1 MLMAVAETACSTG
14 TGRAAASPAGGTAKT
29 NSGATRIG
37 IPAIQLAVW
46 ACMGLP
52 MVAGAQIVADPSAG
66 ANRPGVI
73 QTANGLPQV
82 NITRPSSAGV
92 SVNHYTQFDV
102 NRPGAILNNSPV
114 ITTTQQ
120 AGYINGNPNLLPGG
134 SARIIVNQVNSTSPS
149 QLRGYLE
156 VAGGRADVVI
166 ANPNGLL
173 VDGAGFINTSRV
185 TLTTGTP
192 VYGGSGSLDAFR
204 VTGGQISVEGAGLNA
219 ASTDQVDL
227 IARAVKANAAI
238 YANRLNVVAG
248 ANQVDYNALSASAIA
263 GNGPAPAVGIDVS
276 ELGGMYANKILLAST
291 ELGVGVSNRGV
302 LAAQAGELTL
312 TAQGKLVL
320 AGQTNTT
327 GNLAVSARDG
337 IDNGGTTYSAG
348 AASLRTDGTFSN
360 GGTLAAQQSLGIH
373 AQSVAST
380 GTLAAGLNPDGTSG
394 PAADLTVS
402 ATGAVSATGRNL
414 ASGNATIQGASV
426 SLAGSQ
432 TATNG
437 NLGLTASAGNLDLTG
452 ATAAAGAALVVNA
465 QGALVNDRGQMSS
478 GTATSLSAG
487 SLSNQG
493 GQIVSQGATTIQ
505 SAGAVNNMQGTVQ
518 AGGALMATAA
528 SVDNTAGRM
537 VSLNADGLSIQTA
550 GMLVNTAGTTA
561 SGAQGGVIGGNG
573 NLRLTA
579 GGLINHG
586 QVNAQGDA
594 TVHAAS
600 LNNDTGTLSAGGAL
614 TATATGGMSSRQ
626 GVVSGSSVAVAAQS
640 LDNTAGQIEGGQLA
654 IQATGDLIN
663 QGGSLKQ
670 YGQADTSITA
680 GGKLDNTG
688 GTIAANGQNLTVNA
702 GSLTNDGGQVSHAG
716 AGTLAMAS
724 QGPVINAGGVI
735 QTNGALTAQLG
746 SLDGAGGTV
755 SAQKALALTVQGAV
769 DNTSATLHAGDGL
782 TLQAAGALTN
792 AGGRIESASA
802 DGALSVSAASVDNTG
817 GRIANAGDGLTQVT
831 ARQQILNAPGA
842 TSAAGLIGGN
852 GALALNAG
860 TSIVNQ
866 GVISARDDATL
877 NAQTIANDTG
887 SLTAGGVLSLA
898 STGTTSNRGG
908 FISAATTTLGAASL
922 DNTDGWLDGDSV
934 NVTTAGDLSNRGGTI
949 KQYGQND
956 TIVTAG
962 AKLDNTGGI
971 IAANGAN
978 LTIGAGTL
986 VNDSGSVAHAGT
998 GTLAVASQGT
1008 LSNAAGAIQTNGSLQ
1023 AQATTLDNSQ
1033 GTITAQGT
1041 ATAITSGNLGNRQG
1055 SIYGQTG
1062 LTLASGGTVDNTA
1075 GSAQTAG
1082 NLAAVATGAVVN
1094 QGGKLAANGLHGEV
1108 NISATSVDNTRGL
1121 LVNAGDGVT
1130 TVTATNAFTNT
1141 AGKLGGNGDVTIG
1154 AQALANNTDGAAG
1167 GLVAAG
1173 GALALNITSQLDNRG
1188 GTLYGQGLTLNQA
1201 GATFNNAGGQVLGS
1215 TDVKLNV
1222 ASLSNLG
1229 GAVKA
1234 NQDVVVGGAVSG
1246 SGTMIAGR
1254 DLTLNVAGDYTNDA
1268 SNLLR
1273 ANRDMRV
1280 AASGTLANTATLAAA
1295 GALTVS
1301 GANVANAAGADINS
1315 ANTTVTA
1322 SNIVSNAGRIEG
1334 DAVQIGS
1341 PTVVNTGTVIG
1352 NNVQAQGTDIVNN
1365 GAAALMAAV
1374 QNLKLYA
1381 TNSVQNLEGAT
1392 LYSAGNLQIAR
1403 DGTRDSN
1410 TGLLANQVNTLI
1422 NRSANIEADGDI
1434 DIAANQVSNT
1444 RTSIVTTPGTPVQTA
1459 VQTLTLWQAG
1469 LIDIDLNSHSSVTF
1483 PGWNWSAQNAQISTP
1498 QTNALRAPVTVTV
1511 DKSTVTS
1518 LNTTSQTLSFTQSP
1532 IEEYN
1537 GMPTGANCDPSTLI
1551 CTRPLT
1557 VNPTQY
1563 YQSITDNGTTYS
1575 ITFWPDWD
1583 PNVNI
1588 RPDLVRQANFGHDYN
1603 EISRTTVTMTA
1614 TDQLVSATDPAKIQA
1629 GGSIRINSNGGNIL
1643 NQSSTMAAGGNLVRV
1658 AANGGVQDVGTVL
1671 QQTVT
1676 TEDTSTFYW
1685 HQRTGGSQDIQVV
1698 ALPGEPQAPT
1708 TVMALPAIATANQ
1721 TVQTTAQ
1728 NVTVAS
1734 VNAVGAAVTGS
1745 SVTGGGASGTQL
1757 AGVSGSAGG
1766 AAAVS
1771 AGGASA
1777 VTGVT
1782 GQVRPAQTLGTASGG
1797 IPNLKLPTN
1806 GLYTIRTTPGDTY
1819 LVATDPHFTQYTN
1832 FISSDYMLN
1841 ALGLDPQK
1849 TQKRLG
1855 DGFYEEKLIR
1865 DQVTQLTGR
1874 TFLAGYTDQLEEYK
1888 ALMNNGVTYAK
1899 TFNLT
1904 PGVGLT
1910 DEQMRQLTTDMVW
1923 MVSQDVT
1930 LPDGTTQSVLVP
1942 KVYLAQGNG
1951 VDLQSTGALVAG
1963 NAVSINA
1970 AGSVEN
1976 SGTIVGDIA
1985 TQVVGTDIVNR
1996 GSIGGTGTTVV
2007 SATQDV
2013 RNLGGRIGGQDVVV
2027 AAGRDVVNESQTITN
2042 TTVLANGN
2050 SASATG
2056 IGAVASIS
2064 GTNNVAVMAGRDLT
2078 STGATLSAG
2087 NDLALGAGRDMRFG
2101 TVATGTTQDA
2111 TAHGGQDYL
2120 HDQTVVN
2127 QGSTIQAG
2135 QSVTAVA
2142 GRDMT
2147 LTNTNVQ
2154 SGTNAALVAGQNVA
2168 IVNATDAHTHSE
2180 AAQSNRQQ
2188 SSYTQSS
2195 YDETVQG
2202 SNVQAG
2208 RNVSIGAGQ
2217 STLAATVLAANGITA
2232 ASTTGSGSVAIT
2244 GSAVSA
2250 GNDGKGGG
2258 RLAVVATDGVTVSE
2272 AREVHDAAS
2281 ESRTR
2286 SGGFLS
2292 RSSTHDQSSSHEDLG
2307 VGSTLAGDSV
2317 GLKANNDVT
2326 IRQSA
2331 VIGSDAVNLQST
2343 QGNVLIT
2350 AGQNVRES
2358 SVSHEESKSG
2368 VSAFAGAGGI
2378 GVSVGSSSGSA
2389 SGHVLA
2395 VTQSDARSTVG
2406 ATDGNVTI
2414 LAGQDATVIGS
2425 DVIAGRKDGNEDVG
2439 HIDILAK
2446 NVTIAEG
2453 IDRIARE
2460 SSASSRSSGLSVA
2473 LVGTPLDTANNLRDA
2488 QQNPSG
2494 VTRAKQTLSELGA
2507 AAGTTPQ
2514 VAISFSNSKSSSQS
2528 SSVATISSGSSLSGA
2543 GDVRVR
2549 ATGNGETDADGRAL
2563 DGNILV
2569 SGSTISAGQAAVLD
2583 AARDVTLR
2591 ASTDT
2596 YTESNSATSS
2606 GWKISTATPSLGDI
2620 GRHIEGGPNNSGVSM
2635 VPYGSQRAD
2644 ASGDLASSQQ
2654 NASVITGNTVGV
2666 KARTGD
2672 ITIAGSGIAGESDVT
2687 LSAAKGKI
2695 DILSGQDTL
2704 SQRSDSSSRQ
2714 IGDLGGT
2721 GYAGTVGVRSE
2732 SHHTDTNQATQ
2743 NTIRS
2748 QVVSDTGN
2756 VAMVAGD
2763 DITARGADIAAGNDV
2778 TMIGKNVIL
2787 DPGTDSASQNESHR
2801 VSQYGSTLALS
2812 GYTVQAAQAVENAA
2826 RAVED
2831 GKDDRVA
2838 ALYGVQAGLALA
2850 NGIQGVQT
2858 VTSGGTSPT
2867 AAVKVTAS
2875 IGGGSQ
2881 SSESH
2886 MQASTNQGTTV
2897 KAGNAVTVI
2906 ATGSGSGQ
2914 KDAEGYST
2922 DGDISGRGVQIE
2934 GKTVTLSAAR
2944 DVNLESA
2951 QDRSSLDNRSSGS
2964 NASIGVGFGLGGDQN
2979 GFTLELAA
2987 SQNKAKANGE
2997 AVTNHNAHVVGTDK
3011 VTVVSGRDASLKG
3024 AQLIGDT
3031 VEGTAG
3037 RDLNI
3042 ESRPDTETYHSKESS
3057 SGVQASICVPPFCY
3071 GTTVHASGSVT
3082 QGNTDSTYSSVQEQ
3096 SGIYAGQGGFNVD
3109 VKGNTDL
3116 KGGILAST
3124 ADLANNHFK
3133 TGTLTTSDIENK
3145 AEYSSDSTTF
3155 VASYS
3160 GGKSVQASDPNLGPV
3175 QQAHVD
3181 WAGNANLLQSGANSL
3196 AATAAGNA
3204 QKPIDGNAAGVTKSA
3219 IAAGSVEITDSA
3231 GQQAKTG
3238 KSADE
3243 TVASLNRDTANANQS
3258 IDKIFDAQK
3267 VKDQRELNQL
3277 QSQVAQQLAP
3287 MVYDQVGML
3296 TRDQP
3301 PEVKVAVHTVI
3312 GGLLAQAMGGSFA
3325 AGAAG
3330 DAVATAAAELVGQ
3343 QILNNPDLQTLSEQ
3357 DRKALVQIAGT
3368 IVAAGAGAA
3377 VGGTI
3382 QDAAAAGAAGGLGTQ
3397 YNYLNHTQKKERAE
3411 ATTAC
3416 KDADCKKQVQ
3426 AKYAAEW
3433 EKNRASV
3440 ENCSSQSECLSVA
3453 QGLREEQQAQGQ
3465 RMAELQAKGPLNWT
3479 EAESLEYTDLRFGD
3493 ASLNRMRSVA
3503 IGNANRLAGNDPLD
3517 VKAVAD
3523 LVADI
3528 GIGAASGFGV
3538 TTGKYSPNVGA
3549 VGNMKQY
3556 LSSDGFGSELSESV
3570 RKTSQQYQG
3579 QSIYKA
3585 TSDIGENI
3593 SRGDQLYLDGLHKDH
3608 IEVFDRN
3615 GKFKASLNLDGTINE
3630 AKTTSG
3636 QGRVIK

>member
-52 MVAGAQIVADPSAG
+52 MVAGAQIVADPNAG

-360 GGTLAAQQSLGIH
+360 GGTLAAQQSLGIQ

-380 GTLAAGLNPDGTSG
+380 GTLAAGLNPDGTPG

-478 GTATSLSAG
+478 GAATSLSAG

-518 AGGALMATAA
+518 AGGALTATAA

-550 GMLVNTAGTTA
+550 GMLINTAGTTA

-614 TATATGGMSSRQ
+614 TATAAGGMSSRQ

-670 YGQADTSITA
+670 YGQADTGITA

-887 SLTAGGVLSLA
+887 SLTAGGVLSVA

-1154 AQALANNTDGAAG
+1154 AQALANNTDGTAG

-1188 GTLYGQGLTLNQA
+1188 GTLYGQSLTLNQA

-1215 TDVKLNV
+1215 TDVKLDV

-1334 DAVQIGS
+1334 DAVLIGS

-1444 RTSIVTTPGTPVQTA
+1444 RTSIVTTPGTPMQTA

-1734 VNAVGAAVTGS
+1734 VNAVGATVTGS

-1782 GQVRPAQTLGTASGG
+1782 GQARPAQTLGTASGG

-1819 LVATDPHFTQYTN
+1819 LVATDPRFTQYTN

-2042 TTVLANGN
+2042 ATVLANGN

-2154 SGTNAALVAGQNVA
+2154 SGANAALVAGQNVA

-2217 STLAATVLAANGITA
+2217 STLAATALAANGITA

-2286 SGGFLS
+2286 SSGFLS

-2343 QGNVLIT
+2343 QGNVVIT

-2378 GVSVGSSSGSA
+2378 GVSVGSSGGSA

-2414 LAGQDATVIGS
+2414 NAGKSVAIIGS
-2425 DVIAGRKDGNEDVG
+2425 DVIAGATPGNSAAG
-2439 HIDILAK
+2439 NIDIQAQNI
-2446 NVTIAEG
+2446 NVTAGVDHVSEQTSQ
-2453 IDRIARE
+2453 
-2460 SSASSRSSGLSVA
+2460 SSHSSGFGVA
-2473 LVGTPLDTANNLRDA
+2473 LVGTPLDTARNLSAA
-2488 QQNPSG
+2488 QKSASG
-2494 VTRAKQTLSELGA
+2494 VTRAKQTLNEIGA
-2507 AAGTTPQ
+2507 SAATMPQ
-2514 VAISFSNSKSSSQS
+2514 LAITAGSSHSDNSASTD
-2528 SSVATISSGSSLSGA
+2528 SVTHQGSSLSGA
-2543 GDVRVR
+2543 GNVTLR
-2549 ATGNGETDADGRAL
+2549 ATGDGQTDADGKAL
-2563 DGNILV
+2563 SGDILL
-2569 SGSTISAGQAAVLD
+2569 SGSSVTAGGTATLD
-2583 AARDVTLR
+2583 AQRNVNIAT
-2591 ASTDT
+2591 STDT
-2596 YTESNSATSS
+2596 FQSSSASSS
-2606 GWKISTATPSLGDI
+2606 GGWHASTAVPSLGDI
-2620 GRHIEGGPNNSGVSM
+2620 GRNIGGGPNNSGVGLF
-2635 VPYGSQRAD
+2635 PYGSQSANG
-2644 ASGDLASSQQ
+2644 SGDSSATRQ
-2654 NASVITGNTVGV
+2654 NASLVTGKDVTVTS
-2666 KARTGD
+2666 RTGD
-2672 ITIAGSGIAGESDVT
+2672 IQITGSGIAGTNDVS
-2687 LSAAKGKI
+2687 LSATQGKI
-2695 DILSGQDTL
+2695 DILSGQDSQ
-2704 SQRSDSSSRQ
+2704 SQRQDSSSRQ
-2714 IGDLGGT
+2714 IGDLGGS
-2721 GYAGTVGVRSE
+2721 GYAGTVGVQTS
-2732 SHHTDTNQATQ
+2732 SHHLDTAQTSQ

-2748 QVVSDTGN
+2748 QIASNGGSVSI
-2756 VAMVAGD
+2756 VARD
-2763 DITARGADIAAGNDV
+2763 DITAKGADISAGQNV
-2778 TMIGKNVIL
+2778 TMVGKNVVL
-2787 DPGTDSASQNESHR
+2787 DPGTDTSATNQRDKS
-2801 VSQYGSTLALS
+2801 SQYGVTLALS
-2812 GYTVQAAQAVENAA
+2812 GYSVQAAQAAENAA

-2831 GKDDRVA
+2831 GKSDKVA
-2838 ALYGVQAGLALA
+2838 ALYATQAAIAGLNTYNAASGAKPVGVDKTGNPGNSNGGSALIKA
-2850 NGIQGVQT
+2850 T
-2858 VTSGGTSPT
+2858 V
-2867 AAVKVTAS
+2867 S

-2881 SSESH
+2881 QSESH
-2886 MQASTNQGTTV
+2886 TQSSSVQGTTV
-2897 KAGNAVTVI
+2897 TGGNNVTIV
-2906 ATGSGSGQ
+2906 ATGSG
-2914 KDAEGYST
+2914 
-2922 DGDISGRGVQIE
+2922 
-2934 GKTVTLSAAR
+2934 
-2944 DVNLESA
+2944 
-2951 QDRSSLDNRSSGS
+2951 
-2964 NASIGVGFGLGGDQN
+2964 
-2979 GFTLELAA
+2979 
-2987 SQNKAKANGE
+2987 
-2997 AVTNHNAHVVGTDK
+2997 
-3011 VTVVSGRDASLKG
+3011 
-3024 AQLIGDT
+3024 
-3031 VEGTAG
+3031 GTA
-3037 RDLNI
+3037 
-3042 ESRPDTETYHSKESS
+3042 
-3057 SGVQASICVPPFCY
+3057 
-3071 GTTVHASGSVT
+3071 
-3082 QGNTDSTYSSVQEQ
+3082 
-3096 SGIYAGQGGFNVD
+3096 
-3109 VKGNTDL
+3109 
-3116 KGGILAST
+3116 
-3124 ADLANNHFK
+3124 
-3133 TGTLTTSDIENK
+3133 
-3145 AEYSSDSTTF
+3145 
-3155 VASYS
+3155 
-3160 GGKSVQASDPNLGPV
+3160 
-3175 QQAHVD
+3175 
-3181 WAGNANLLQSGANSL
+3181 
-3196 AATAAGNA
+3196 
-3204 QKPIDGNAAGVTKSA
+3204 
-3219 IAAGSVEITDSA
+3219 
-3231 GQQAKTG
+3231 
-3238 KSADE
+3238 
-3243 TVASLNRDTANANQS
+3243 
-3258 IDKIFDAQK
+3258 
-3267 VKDQRELNQL
+3267 
-3277 QSQVAQQLAP
+3277 
-3287 MVYDQVGML
+3287 
-3296 TRDQP
+3296 
-3301 PEVKVAVHTVI
+3301 
-3312 GGLLAQAMGGSFA
+3312 
-3325 AGAAG
+3325 
-3330 DAVATAAAELVGQ
+3330 
-3343 QILNNPDLQTLSEQ
+3343 
-3357 DRKALVQIAGT
+3357 
-3368 IVAAGAGAA
+3368 
-3377 VGGTI
+3377 
-3382 QDAAAAGAAGGLGTQ
+3382 
-3397 YNYLNHTQKKERAE
+3397 
-3411 ATTAC
+3411 
-3416 KDADCKKQVQ
+3416 
-3426 AKYAAEW
+3426 
-3433 EKNRASV
+3433 
-3440 ENCSSQSECLSVA
+3440 
-3453 QGLREEQQAQGQ
+3453 
-3465 RMAELQAKGPLNWT
+3465 RMATLPMAISPVTG
-3479 EAESLEYTDLRFGD
+3479 R
-3493 ASLNRMRSVA
+3493 RSRA
-3503 IGNANRLAGNDPLD
+3503 RTLPC
-3517 VKAVAD
+3517 
-3523 LVADI
+3523 
-3528 GIGAASGFGV
+3528 
-3538 TTGKYSPNVGA
+3538 P
-3549 VGNMKQY
+3549 Q
-3556 LSSDGFGSELSESV
+3556 
-3570 RKTSQQYQG
+3570 R
-3579 QSIYKA
+3579 A
-3585 TSDIGENI
+3585 T
-3593 SRGDQLYLDGLHKDH
+3593 
-3608 IEVFDRN
+3608 
-3615 GKFKASLNLDGTINE
+3615 
-3630 AKTTSG
+3630 
-3636 QGRVIK
+3636 

>member
-1 MLMAVAETACSTG
+1 
-14 TGRAAASPAGGTAKT
+14 
-29 NSGATRIG
+29 
-37 IPAIQLAVW
+37 
-46 ACMGLP
+46 MGLP
-52 MVAGAQIVADPSAG
+52 MVAGAQIVADPNAG

-248 ANQVDYNALSASAIA
+248 ANQVDYNALSAGAIA

-320 AGQTNTT
+320 AGQTNTI

-337 IDNGGTTYSAG
+337 IDNSGTTYSAG
-348 AASLRTDGTFSN
+348 AASLRTDGAFSN
-360 GGTLAAQQSLGIH
+360 GGTLAAQQSLGIQ

-380 GTLAAGLNPDGTSG
+380 GTLAAGLNPDGTPG

-478 GTATSLSAG
+478 GAATSLSAG

-518 AGGALMATAA
+518 AGGALTATAA

-550 GMLVNTAGTTA
+550 GMLINTAGTTA

-579 GGLINHG
+579 SDLINHG

-614 TATATGGMSSRQ
+614 TATAAGGMSSRQ

-670 YGQADTSITA
+670 YGQADTTITA

-934 NVTTAGDLSNRGGTI
+934 NVSTAGDLSNRGGTI

-1008 LSNAAGAIQTNGSLQ
+1008 LANAAGAIQTNGSLQ

-1301 GANVANAAGADINS
+1301 GANVVNAAGADINS

-1322 SNIVSNAGRIEG
+1322 SNIVSNTGRIEG
-1334 DAVQIGS
+1334 DAVLIGS

-1771 AGGASA
+1771 AGGAST

-1782 GQVRPAQTLGTASGG
+1782 GQARPAQTLGTASGG

-1819 LVATDPHFTQYTN
+1819 LVATDPRFTQYTN

-1970 AGSVEN
+1970 AGNVEN

-2078 STGATLSAG
+2078 STGATLGAG

-2154 SGTNAALVAGQNVA
+2154 SGANAALVAGQNVA

-2217 STLAATVLAANGITA
+2217 STLAAMALAANGITA

-2258 RLAVVATDGVTVSE
+2258 TLAVVATDGVTVSE

-2286 SGGFLS
+2286 SSGFLS

-2378 GVSVGSSSGSA
+2378 GVSVGSSGGSA

-2425 DVIAGRKDGNEDVG
+2425 DVIAGRKGGNEDVG
-2439 HIDILAK
+2439 HIDILTK

-2488 QQNPSG
+2488 QQSPSG

-2549 ATGNGETDADGRAL
+2549 ATGNGETDANGRAL

-2583 AARDVTLR
+2583 AARDVALR

-2672 ITIAGSGIAGESDVT
+2672 ITIAGSGIAGEGDVT

-2748 QVVSDTGN
+2748 QVVSHTGN

-2826 RAVED
+2826 RAIED

-3011 VTVVSGRDASLKG
+3011 VTVVSGRDTSLKG

-3124 ADLANNHFK
+3124 ADLANNHLK

-3267 VKDQRELNQL
+3267 VKDQRKLNQL

-3517 VKAVAD
+3517 VTAVAD

>member
-1 MLMAVAETACSTG
+1 
-14 TGRAAASPAGGTAKT
+14 
-29 NSGATRIG
+29 
-37 IPAIQLAVW
+37 
-46 ACMGLP
+46 
-52 MVAGAQIVADPSAG
+52 
-66 ANRPGVI
+66 
-73 QTANGLPQV
+73 
-82 NITRPSSAGV
+82 
-92 SVNHYTQFDV
+92 
-102 NRPGAILNNSPV
+102 
-114 ITTTQQ
+114 
-120 AGYINGNPNLLPGG
+120 
-134 SARIIVNQVNSTSPS
+134 
-149 QLRGYLE
+149 
-156 VAGGRADVVI
+156 
-166 ANPNGLL
+166 
-173 VDGAGFINTSRV
+173 
-185 TLTTGTP
+185 
-192 VYGGSGSLDAFR
+192 
-204 VTGGQISVEGAGLNA
+204 
-219 ASTDQVDL
+219 
-227 IARAVKANAAI
+227 
-238 YANRLNVVAG
+238 
-248 ANQVDYNALSASAIA
+248 
-263 GNGPAPAVGIDVS
+263 
-276 ELGGMYANKILLAST
+276 
-291 ELGVGVSNRGV
+291 
-302 LAAQAGELTL
+302 
-312 TAQGKLVL
+312 
-320 AGQTNTT
+320 
-327 GNLAVSARDG
+327 
-337 IDNGGTTYSAG
+337 
-348 AASLRTDGTFSN
+348 
-360 GGTLAAQQSLGIH
+360 
-373 AQSVAST
+373 
-380 GTLAAGLNPDGTSG
+380 
-394 PAADLTVS
+394 
-402 ATGAVSATGRNL
+402 
-414 ASGNATIQGASV
+414 
-426 SLAGSQ
+426 
-432 TATNG
+432 
-437 NLGLTASAGNLDLTG
+437 
-452 ATAAAGAALVVNA
+452 
-465 QGALVNDRGQMSS
+465 
-478 GTATSLSAG
+478 
-487 SLSNQG
+487 
-493 GQIVSQGATTIQ
+493 
-505 SAGAVNNMQGTVQ
+505 
-518 AGGALMATAA
+518 
-528 SVDNTAGRM
+528 
-537 VSLNADGLSIQTA
+537 
-550 GMLVNTAGTTA
+550 
-561 SGAQGGVIGGNG
+561 
-573 NLRLTA
+573 
-579 GGLINHG
+579 
-586 QVNAQGDA
+586 
-594 TVHAAS
+594 
-600 LNNDTGTLSAGGAL
+600 
-614 TATATGGMSSRQ
+614 
-626 GVVSGSSVAVAAQS
+626 
-640 LDNTAGQIEGGQLA
+640 
-654 IQATGDLIN
+654 
-663 QGGSLKQ
+663 
-670 YGQADTSITA
+670 
-680 GGKLDNTG
+680 
-688 GTIAANGQNLTVNA
+688 
-702 GSLTNDGGQVSHAG
+702 
-716 AGTLAMAS
+716 
-724 QGPVINAGGVI
+724 
-735 QTNGALTAQLG
+735 
-746 SLDGAGGTV
+746 
-755 SAQKALALTVQGAV
+755 
-769 DNTSATLHAGDGL
+769 
-782 TLQAAGALTN
+782 
-792 AGGRIESASA
+792 
-802 DGALSVSAASVDNTG
+802 
-817 GRIANAGDGLTQVT
+817 
-831 ARQQILNAPGA
+831 
-842 TSAAGLIGGN
+842 
-852 GALALNAG
+852 
-860 TSIVNQ
+860 
-866 GVISARDDATL
+866 
-877 NAQTIANDTG
+877 
-887 SLTAGGVLSLA
+887 
-898 STGTTSNRGG
+898 
-908 FISAATTTLGAASL
+908 
-922 DNTDGWLDGDSV
+922 
-934 NVTTAGDLSNRGGTI
+934 
-949 KQYGQND
+949 
-956 TIVTAG
+956 
-962 AKLDNTGGI
+962 
-971 IAANGAN
+971 
-978 LTIGAGTL
+978 
-986 VNDSGSVAHAGT
+986 
-998 GTLAVASQGT
+998 
-1008 LSNAAGAIQTNGSLQ
+1008 
-1023 AQATTLDNSQ
+1023 
-1033 GTITAQGT
+1033 
-1041 ATAITSGNLGNRQG
+1041 
-1055 SIYGQTG
+1055 
-1062 LTLASGGTVDNTA
+1062 
-1075 GSAQTAG
+1075 
-1082 NLAAVATGAVVN
+1082 
-1094 QGGKLAANGLHGEV
+1094 
-1108 NISATSVDNTRGL
+1108 
-1121 LVNAGDGVT
+1121 
-1130 TVTATNAFTNT
+1130 
-1141 AGKLGGNGDVTIG
+1141 
-1154 AQALANNTDGAAG
+1154 
-1167 GLVAAG
+1167 
-1173 GALALNITSQLDNRG
+1173 
-1188 GTLYGQGLTLNQA
+1188 
-1201 GATFNNAGGQVLGS
+1201 
-1215 TDVKLNV
+1215 
-1222 ASLSNLG
+1222 
-1229 GAVKA
+1229 
-1234 NQDVVVGGAVSG
+1234 
-1246 SGTMIAGR
+1246 
-1254 DLTLNVAGDYTNDA
+1254 
-1268 SNLLR
+1268 
-1273 ANRDMRV
+1273 
-1280 AASGTLANTATLAAA
+1280 
-1295 GALTVS
+1295 
-1301 GANVANAAGADINS
+1301 
-1315 ANTTVTA
+1315 
-1322 SNIVSNAGRIEG
+1322 
-1334 DAVQIGS
+1334 
-1341 PTVVNTGTVIG
+1341 
-1352 NNVQAQGTDIVNN
+1352 
-1365 GAAALMAAV
+1365 
-1374 QNLKLYA
+1374 
-1381 TNSVQNLEGAT
+1381 
-1392 LYSAGNLQIAR
+1392 
-1403 DGTRDSN
+1403 
-1410 TGLLANQVNTLI
+1410 
-1422 NRSANIEADGDI
+1422 
-1434 DIAANQVSNT
+1434 
-1444 RTSIVTTPGTPVQTA
+1444 
-1459 VQTLTLWQAG
+1459 
-1469 LIDIDLNSHSSVTF
+1469 
-1483 PGWNWSAQNAQISTP
+1483 
-1498 QTNALRAPVTVTV
+1498 
-1511 DKSTVTS
+1511 
-1518 LNTTSQTLSFTQSP
+1518 
-1532 IEEYN
+1532 
-1537 GMPTGANCDPSTLI
+1537 
-1551 CTRPLT
+1551 
-1557 VNPTQY
+1557 
-1563 YQSITDNGTTYS
+1563 
-1575 ITFWPDWD
+1575 
-1583 PNVNI
+1583 
-1588 RPDLVRQANFGHDYN
+1588 
-1603 EISRTTVTMTA
+1603 
-1614 TDQLVSATDPAKIQA
+1614 
-1629 GGSIRINSNGGNIL
+1629 
-1643 NQSSTMAAGGNLVRV
+1643 
-1658 AANGGVQDVGTVL
+1658 
-1671 QQTVT
+1671 
-1676 TEDTSTFYW
+1676 
-1685 HQRTGGSQDIQVV
+1685 
-1698 ALPGEPQAPT
+1698 
-1708 TVMALPAIATANQ
+1708 
-1721 TVQTTAQ
+1721 
-1728 NVTVAS
+1728 
-1734 VNAVGAAVTGS
+1734 
-1745 SVTGGGASGTQL
+1745 
-1757 AGVSGSAGG
+1757 
-1766 AAAVS
+1766 
-1771 AGGASA
+1771 
-1777 VTGVT
+1777 
-1782 GQVRPAQTLGTASGG
+1782 
-1797 IPNLKLPTN
+1797 
-1806 GLYTIRTTPGDTY
+1806 
-1819 LVATDPHFTQYTN
+1819 
-1832 FISSDYMLN
+1832 
-1841 ALGLDPQK
+1841 
-1849 TQKRLG
+1849 
-1855 DGFYEEKLIR
+1855 
-1865 DQVTQLTGR
+1865 
-1874 TFLAGYTDQLEEYK
+1874 
-1888 ALMNNGVTYAK
+1888 
-1899 TFNLT
+1899 
-1904 PGVGLT
+1904 
-1910 DEQMRQLTTDMVW
+1910 
-1923 MVSQDVT
+1923 
-1930 LPDGTTQSVLVP
+1930 
-1942 KVYLAQGNG
+1942 

-2064 GTNNVAVMAGRDLT
+2064 ATNNVAVMAGRDLT
-2078 STGATLSAG
+2078 STGATLGAG

-2111 TAHGGQDYL
+2111 IAHGGQDYL

-2154 SGTNAALVAGQNVA
+2154 SGANAALVAGQNVA

-2217 STLAATVLAANGITA
+2217 STLAATALAANGITA
-2232 ASTTGSGSVAIT
+2232 ASTTGSGSVAIM

-2258 RLAVVATDGVTVSE
+2258 TLAVVATDGVTVSE

-2286 SGGFLS
+2286 SSGFLS

-2378 GVSVGSSSGSA
+2378 GVSVGSSGGSA
-2389 SGHVLA
+2389 SDHVLA

-2406 ATDGNVTI
+2406 ATNGNVTI
-2414 LAGQDATVIGS
+2414 LTGQDATVIGS

-2488 QQNPSG
+2488 QQSPSG

-2528 SSVATISSGSSLSGA
+2528 SSVAT
-2543 GDVRVR
+2543 
-2549 ATGNGETDADGRAL
+2549 
-2563 DGNILV
+2563 
-2569 SGSTISAGQAAVLD
+2569 
-2583 AARDVTLR
+2583 
-2591 ASTDT
+2591 
-2596 YTESNSATSS
+2596 
-2606 GWKISTATPSLGDI
+2606 
-2620 GRHIEGGPNNSGVSM
+2620 
-2635 VPYGSQRAD
+2635 
-2644 ASGDLASSQQ
+2644 
-2654 NASVITGNTVGV
+2654 
-2666 KARTGD
+2666 GD
-2672 ITIAGSGIAGESDVT
+2672 ITIAGSGIAGEGDVT

-2732 SHHTDTNQATQ
+2732 SHHTNTNQATQ

-2748 QVVSDTGN
+2748 QVVSHTGN

-2826 RAVED
+2826 RAIED

-2906 ATGSGSGQ
+2906 ATGSGQ

-2934 GKTVTLSAAR
+2934 GKTVTLSAVR

-2987 SQNKAKANGE
+2987 SQNKARANGE

-3011 VTVVSGRDASLKG
+3011 VTVVSGRDTSLKG

-3238 KSADE
+3238 KSAEE

-3377 VGGTI
+3377 VGGTT
-3382 QDAAAAGAAGGLGTQ
+3382 QDAAVAGAAGGLGTQ

-3465 RMAELQAKGPLNWT
+3465 RMVELQAKGPLNWT

-3538 TTGKYSPNVGA
+3538 TTEKYSPNVGA